1 MEATLRAASEL
12 VTGKP
17 ADRLEFTEVRAV
29 EGLRETYVAI
39 GEHNIHVGVANGL
52 TNAKILLDKVKA
64 GKEQFHVIEVMAC
77 PGGCIGG
84 GGQPYPPEGVKVLD
98 PELLRQR
105 AGALYAIDSGKKL
118 RKSYENPAIEEV
130 YEHVP
135 RRARARKRPTNCC
148 TPITSAETAA
158 RHPMSTALVDR
169 QLGTSGSGRQAGPGR
184 ADRGADRA
192 VPRASRTPESQ
203 LIAVL
208 HKVQAQF
215 GYLAD
220 AHLDAVAQ
228 LLQVPAAKVAGVAS
242 FYHFFRLKPR
252 GKFMINVCLGTAC
265 YVKGADRV
273 AQKVIDELGITWGET
288 SKDGVFTLE
297 GSRCLG
303 TCGLAP
309 VVMID
314 DEIHGDVTPDQ
325 VPALLEKY
333 LKKAKEAG

>member
-39 GEHNIHVGVANGL
+39 GEQNIHVGVANGL

-64 GKEQFHVIEVMAC
+64 GEQFHVIEVMAC

-98 PELLRQR
+98 PELLRLR
-105 AGALYAIDSGKKL
+105 AGALYSIDSKKKL

-130 YEHVP
+130 YSSFLGGPAP
-135 RRARARKRPTNCC
+135 RRPTNCC
-148 TPITSAETAA
+148 TPIIMPESREESDEHLHLQCTDNWEQVEAA
-158 RHPMSTALVDR
+158 AKLV
-169 QLGTSGSGRQAGPGR
+169 LGEPIVA
-184 ADRGADRA
+184 AIEKFRGQ
-192 VPRASRTPESQ
+192 PHSESQ

-215 GYLAD
+215 GYLSET
-220 AHLDAVAQ
+220 HLDAVAQ

-265 YVKGADRV
+265 YVKGAERV
-273 AQKVIDELGITWGET
+273 AQKVIEELGITWGET

-333 LKKAKEAG
+333 LKKAKG

>member
-1 MEATLRAASEL
+1 MSTCTDKCTDNWEQVEAAAKL
-12 VTGKP
+12 VLGEP
-17 ADRLEFTEVRAV
+17 I
-29 EGLRETYVAI
+29 VA
-39 GEHNIHVGVANGL
+39 
-52 TNAKILLDKVKA
+52 
-64 GKEQFHVIEVMAC
+64 
-77 PGGCIGG
+77 
-84 GGQPYPPEGVKVLD
+84 
-98 PELLRQR
+98 
-105 AGALYAIDSGKKL
+105 
-118 RKSYENPAIEEV
+118 AIE
-130 YEHVP
+130 
-135 RRARARKRPTNCC
+135 KF
-148 TPITSAETAA
+148 
-158 RHPMSTALVDR
+158 
-169 QLGTSGSGRQAGPGR
+169 
-184 ADRGADRA
+184 RGE
-192 VPRASRTPESQ
+192 PHCESQ

-215 GYLAD
+215 GYLSET
-220 AHLDAVAQ
+220 HLDAVAQ

-265 YVKGADRV
+265 YVKGAERV

-314 DEIHGDVTPDQ
+314 EEIHGDVTPDQ

-333 LKKAKEAG
+333 LKKAKG